1 MKRSKINLK
10 GGLFIVFASFL
21 WLLPWEG
28 HAQVP
33 PCTASIG
40 ATNYGSVG
48 AAVSAAVPGNTIL
61 VSNTCNE
68 NVFIGEDKERITL
81 DGQGLTTPTPGAGGA
96 TLIGTAPTSSPT
108 IQIRGSGI
116 VIKNF
121 ASITGGRDGIL
132 VNMGG
137 AAVILNNTIHGNN
150 RHGANV
156 NESSTARIGF
166 QNVNDSGPSPNNIHS
181 NGGRGVSVTGSSN
194 ARIAGN
200 TISSNGDDGVG
211 VFSVS
216 HADVSDNNISGN
228 GGDGITVGRNSGVNL
243 GNDTGATMLDLPNN
257 TVAVNSGF
265 GIRCFINSY
274 ADGRQGSLN
283 GASGATSFGGSCT
296 NSLIP

>member
-10 GGLFIVFASFL
+10 GGLFVVFASFL
-21 WLLPWEG
+21 WLLPSVAT
-28 HAQVP
+28 AQSCAANIVGGSSFG
-33 PCTASIG
+33 SIQL
-40 ATNYGSVG
+40 AVN
-48 AAVSAAVPGNTIL
+48 AAVSGNTIL
-61 VSNTCNE
+61 VSGTCTE

-81 DGQGLTTPTPGAGGA
+81 DGQNVDGAPSATISGLPANSATTPT
-96 TLIGTAPTSSPT
+96 
-108 IQIRGSGI
+108 IQVRGSGI

-121 ASITGGRDGIL
+121 GSITGGRDGIL

-137 AAVILNNTIHGNN
+137 AAVIINNTIHTNN
-150 RHGANV
+150 RHGVNV
-156 NESSTARIGF
+156 NESSNARIGF
-166 QNVNDSGPSPNNIHS
+166 QSVNDLAPSPNNIHN

-200 TISSNGDDGVG
+200 TINNNGDDGVG

-216 HADVSDNNISGN
+216 HADVSDNDISGN
-228 GGDGITVGRNSGVNL
+228 AGDGITVGQNSGVNL
-243 GNDTGATMLDLPNN
+243 GNDTGITMLDIPND
-257 TVAVNSGF
+257 TFALNSGF